1 MKNKD
6 KSRTIV
12 KIGIHKHL
20 QGLTLKEIEAIQD
33 PAISELEGATE
44 MDAPMLEKGYYYE
57 QAVEEKK
64 AENPKEMDNRG
75 QAAEPMLALRLI
87 KDLKAPS
94 IFLEQHAVLE
104 QNAGGTIDYV
114 G

>member
-1 MKNKD
+1 MIRSENSMIHPRPGPIGLNSINTIETKVRMETVTERMRHIKTDESKD
-6 KSRTIV
+6 LNLRPKT
-12 KIGIHKHL
+12 
-20 QGLTLKEIEAIQD
+20 KE
-33 PAISELEGATE
+33 
-44 MDAPMLEKGYYYE
+44 
-57 QAVEEKK
+57 EEKK

>member
-1 MKNKD
+1 
-6 KSRTIV
+6 
-12 KIGIHKHL
+12 
-20 QGLTLKEIEAIQD
+20 
-33 PAISELEGATE
+33 
-44 MDAPMLEKGYYYE
+44 
-57 QAVEEKK
+57 
-64 AENPKEMDNRG
+64 MDNRG

-87 KDLKAPS
+87 KDLKPPS